1 MKKPFLLLMTFLA
14 FVLVSCNTSNNI
26 EQYVDIMAKATPER
40 FSVGEVR
47 EYKGINL
54 DPAIGPR
61 DNSIAGIQ
69 QVDIY
74 TYSLEVTGL
83 VENNLSLKYEEIL
96 EFPSYERLITL
107 YCVEGWKA
115 TILWKGVR
123 LMDILE
129 EAKVKTGG
137 EIVIFYCVDGYSTS
151 IPLKEIME
159 KDMLLAYNSNGIPLT
174 EPMGYPFIVLAEDKL
189 GYKWA
194 RWVNKIELSDNINY
208 KGTWENSGY
217 DNSAEIPN
225 AWKEK

>member
-1 MKKPFLLLMTFLA
+1 MAFLTL
-14 FVLVSCNTSNNI
+14 VLVSCNTSSSI

-69 QVDIY
+69 QVDISTY
-74 TYSLEVTGL
+74 TLEVTGL
-83 VENNLSLKYEEIL
+83 VENERTYKYEDVL
-96 EFPSYERLITL
+96 AYPAYERLITL